1 MNVKCSRAALF
12 EALQLAS
19 SIVPS
24 RTPKPILQCAR
35 LLAAEQKL
43 TVTATDGEITIKY
56 LVPQVQI
63 AVEGAS
69 VVPADR
75 IASILRESA
84 DETVDLEVTD
94 ATLSVIGRDSRFRIF
109 GHDPDDFPTLKQP
122 ETEGQIKIQA
132 ETLKRMISQ
141 SVFAAAKESTR
152 YAIHGV
158 LWEQQGKKL
167 RFVATD
173 GRRLARVD
181 GEIVALEKEGERSAI
196 VPVKTMLLL
205 EKLLG
210 DPDEKISIGF
220 TDNQIHISTALA
232 EVTGNLVQ
240 GRFPKYSDVI
250 PTGTDK
256 KAQIEVEAFRSA
268 VRRAALLSA
277 ENTRGIQLGFA
288 DGQLKLSSSTPE
300 AGEAEIK
307 MPISYQG
314 GDMEIGFNPQFLLDM
329 IRVVN
334 EPEIVCEFSDGSKP
348 GLVKAGRDF
357 IYVIMP
363 VTV

>member
-35 LLAAEQKL
+35 LQAANQKL

-63 AVEGAS
+63 ATEGAS

-84 DETVDLEVTD
+84 DDTVDLEVKD
-94 ATLSVIGRDSRFRIF
+94 ATLEVVGRDSRFRIF

-122 ETEGQIKIQA
+122 EKTGDIKIKA
-132 ETLKRMISQ
+132 DVLKRMIAQ

-158 LWEQQGKKL
+158 LWELHGKKL

-173 GRRLARVD
+173 GRRMARVD
-181 GEIVALEKEGERSAI
+181 GETAAVEKDGEYSAI

-210 DPDEKISIGF
+210 DADEKISIGF
-220 TDNQIHISTALA
+220 TDNQIHINTTLA

-240 GRFPKYSDVI
+240 GRFPKYADVI
-250 PTGTDK
+250 PANTDK

-268 VRRAALLSA
+268 VRRGALLST
-277 ENTRGIQLGFA
+277 ENSRGVQLSFS
-288 DGQLKLSSSTPE
+288 DGKLRISSSTPE

-307 MPISYQG
+307 MPVTYNG
-314 GDMEIGFNPQFLLDM
+314 ADLEIAFNPAFILEML
-329 IRVVN
+329 RVIN
-334 EPEIVCEFSDGSKP
+334 EPEIVMEFSDPGKP
-348 GLVKAGRDF
+348 GLTKAGKDF